1 MSPVAR
7 RNLLSRSRRYFHV
20 CLIIL
25 SFGAVLGLKTV
36 NADSFSAL
44 PLISRLDNRDTIFRQ
59 YISDVETARQRLF
72 SQRGGSSADFA
83 SYLTIYS
90 YAPQT
95 GDGLM
100 AIAARCNVPYAT
112 LASLNRI
119 SNIEESLSRTIL
131 LPSMPGL
138 FVPETPGT
146 DLEKLLFSSRADN
159 GVLLSIP
166 REGRTESFL
175 FFPGDDFSAT
185 ERVFFLNQGFRF
197 PLRDF
202 RLTSPFGSRMNPVTG
217 MPSMHQGLD
226 LAAPEGSEVFAVRN
240 GTVVDIGQDPV
251 LGTYIILNHDNN
263 WVSLYGHLSSVTTSL
278 NSEVQSGSMI
288 GRVGT
293 TGQSTGPHLHFE
305 LRQGGQIR
313 DPARHLR
320 SFR

>member
-1 MSPVAR
+1 MPK
-7 RNLLSRSRRYFHV
+7 SRRFFSV

-25 SFGAVLGLKTV
+25 SFWAVLGLKTV
-36 NADSFSAL
+36 NADSLSAL

-72 SQRGGSSADFA
+72 SRRGSAADFA

-90 YAPQT
+90 YTPVS
-95 GDGLM
+95 GDSLM
-100 AIAARCNVPYAT
+100 AVAARCNVPYAA

-119 SNIEESLSRTIL
+119 SNIEDPLNRTLL
-131 LPSMPGL
+131 LPSMPGI
-138 FVPETPGT
+138 FVPETPGS
-146 DLEKLLFSSRADN
+146 DLEKLLFSARADN
-159 GVLLSIP
+159 AVLLSIP
-166 REGRTESFL
+166 QGSGSERFL

-226 LAAPEGSEVFAVRN
+226 LAAPEGAEVFAVRN

-251 LGTYIILNHDNN
+251 LGNYIILSHDNN
-263 WVSLYGHLSSVTTSL
+263 WVSLYGHLSAVTTAL
-278 NSEVQSGSMI
+278 RAEVRSGSMI
-288 GRVGT
+288 GRVGS

-305 LRQGGQIR
+305 LRQDGQSR
-313 DPARHLR
+313 DPARLLR
-320 SFR
+320 LFR